1 MPEQVLASSSIAWS
15 TPAIAAIASFLL
27 AETGLLFS
35 ETRRQSAEAGI
46 ARAMDRVGVRSHAI
60 LLQRMRREPAVLDEV
75 LAELT
80 IGETYFMRDRDQL
93 DFIVNTAVASRALAS
108 SSSHPLRIWSAGC
121 SSGEEAYS
129 LAIMIEEA
137 GVAPVPPHIVGTDI
151 ATGRLAAA
159 RNGRYGNWSFRGVPP
174 ETRSRYFKQDGRQFV
189 LDRRIRD
196 KASFHILN
204 LAEDAYPS
212 PVSGIFGMD
221 VILCRNVL
229 IYFDTET
236 VERVAARLIDSLA
249 DGGWLFV
256 GASDPMLGSVCGCDV
271 EMTPAGMAYRR
282 RVSRAPARVPLPAGS
297 HPPLV
302 TFSQRPAN
310 TPARVEAV
318 REPRRPTAI
327 PEAAIAEPALVQ
339 PALAG
344 AADAYARG
352 EYADA
357 ASVAQ
362 GEYDLGRGSAGLA
375 VLEVR
380 SLANLGELDLA
391 VSRCTAVLDRYRDAA
406 ELHYLH
412 AVLLVELNRY
422 DEAMAA
428 ARRATYLDPALAVA
442 HFVLGDAA
450 SRGGRNVAAHRAYK
464 TAAELVA
471 AMPGD
476 AAVPAADGETA
487 LRLLHMAHFR
497 LRTISDSGEHAAAG
511 NNSS

>member
-1 MPEQVLASSSIAWS
+1 MAEHVLAPSSIAWS

-46 ARAMDRVGVRSHAI
+46 GRAMDRVGVRSHAI
-60 LLQRMRREPAVLDEV
+60 LLQRMRSEPAVLDEV

-93 DFIVNTAVASRALAS
+93 AFIVNTAVASRAGAS

-159 RNGRYGNWSFRGVPP
+159 RNGRYGTWSFRGVPP
-174 ETRSRYFKQDGRQFV
+174 ETRSRYFRQDGRQFV
-189 LDRRIRD
+189 LNRRIRD

-229 IYFDTET
+229 IYFDTVT
-236 VERVAARLIDSLA
+236 VGRVAARLIDSLA

-282 RVSRAPARVPLPAGS
+282 RVSRASARIPLPAGS
-297 HPPLV
+297 H
-302 TFSQRPAN
+302 RPSVHV
-310 TPARVEAV
+310 PAAPAKMPAHEEAL
-318 REPRRPTAI
+318 REARRPVANPRAPGT
-327 PEAAIAEPALVQ
+327 EPALVQ
-339 PALAG
+339 LALTSAT
-344 AADAYARG
+344 DAYTRG
-352 EYADA
+352 EYAEA
-357 ASVAQ
+357 ASAAQ
-362 GEYDLGRGSAGLA
+362 DEYDLGRGSPALA

-391 VSRCTAVLDRYRDAA
+391 VARCTAVLERYRDAP

-422 DEAMAA
+422 EEAIAA
-428 ARRATYLDPALAVA
+428 ARRAIYLEPALAVA

-450 SRGGRNVAAHRAYK
+450 SRAARNVVAHRAYK

-471 AMPGD
+471 GMPGD
-476 AAVPAADGETA
+476 AAVPGADGETA

-497 LRTISDSGEHAAAG
+497 LRAISDSGEYAVG
-511 NNSS
+511 NTPS